1 MGCRL
6 RELRIKRGLNQTG
19 LAMILNVS
27 QQTISRIEAGI
38 SEIPIDLAVQAA
50 KYFRV
55 SVDYILGLSDER
67 NNTTG
72 IRKDIYMASQHE
84 DFLIE
89 YAKLDKSQKRAIEYL
104 IKGLSETQKEQE
116 TLKKNKSSPN

>member
-6 RELRIKRGLNQTG
+6 RELRVKRGLNQTG

-27 QQTISRIEAGI
+27 QQTISRIEAGT

-50 KYFRV
+50 KYFSV
-55 SVDYILGLSDER
+55 SVDYLLGLSEER
-67 NNTTG
+67 SNTKG
-72 IRKDIYMASQHE
+72 IRKDIYVANQHE

-89 YAKLDKSQKRAIEYL
+89 YTRLDKSQKRTIEYL
-104 IKGLSETQKEQE
+104 IKGLNAAQKEYE
-116 TLKKNKSSPN
+116 ASVEAEKK